1 MNIVIKDSKY
11 TQRDLDLIFNSRD
24 IVFAAAITLDQLCKE
39 LDIYKSTSEARRAG
53 RIGNIPIGYS
63 EIKASK
69 LHTLYIWNPDH

>member
-11 TQRDLDLIFNSRD
+11 TQRDLDLIFQNED
-24 IVFAAAITLDQLCKE
+24 IVFAAATTLDSLCKE
-39 LDIYKSTSEARRAG
+39 LGIYKSTSEARRAG
-53 RIGNIPIGYS
+53 RIGDVPVGYS